1 MRKEKETLASIS
13 HKNIIKFVAFF
24 ESPESNCRVLVTEYF
39 ESVELSEFISKTE
52 ICSEQSQ
59 NIITQ
64 IVEGMNF
71 LHDKNIIHR
80 DFNIKN
86 ILVNP
91 LTLKIKIIDFGLS
104 TISENI
110 ENSIETPQG
119 NFQYRAPSEMG
130 ERWQNGFS
138 IDVWCLCLV
147 TLSLLMN
154 KPISS
159 KKALELLERRNG
171 LNFSNLQEERRI
183 NDILNF
189 MEGDGFTV
197 NLSFFSSY
205 DLFSHV

>member
-1 MRKEKETLASIS
+1 MSSIT
-13 HKNIIKFVAFF
+13 HKNIIKYVAFF
-24 ESPESNCRVLVTEYF
+24 ENQESNCRILVTDYF
-39 ESVELSEFISKTE
+39 ESIELSELISKTE
-52 ICSEQSQ
+52 LSSEESQ
-59 NIITQ
+59 KIITQ

-104 TISENI
+104 TITENI

-130 ERWQNGFS
+130 DKWQNGFS

-154 KPISS
+154 KPLSS
-159 KKALELLERRNG
+159 KKALELLERRNV
-171 LNFSNLQEERRI
+171 LNFTNLQEHRRI

-189 MEGDGFTV
+189 MEGDGFSLY
-197 NLSFFSSY
+197 NINFFTTY